1 MGLAVIILAAVYGVT
16 GGLLLPR
23 AAYRL
28 SVEPDRPWRD
38 RCPEGHP
45 LPGWLGLARCRGGL
59 DSPAAPEA
67 PGAPAG
73 PLAPTAPGAPAPPH
87 PTAPATPAPVRP
99 GARAAAVPPHPDTLV
114 SPGSA
119 HPETPTPPA
128 SPHPDTPATP
138 APVRPGAPA
147 PSGGTPPVR
156 TPPGG
161 SAPMRPHAYGPS
173 SARTAALSG
182 AVCAALAAAGGP
194 RPEVAVF
201 VALAP
206 ALVLLALVDL
216 AVHRLPDPLTLPL
229 AALTA
234 ALLGGAALLPGA
246 AGSWRLALLGGAA
259 LGASYL
265 VLFLINPAGMG
276 FGDVKLAL
284 SLGVALGW
292 YGWGVWIAGAFLGFL
307 YGAAY
312 GLTLVLRGRG
322 GLKAAIPFGP
332 FMAAGAF
339 TGMLLGGFGA

>member
-28 SVEPDRPWRD
+28 SVEPEQPWRD

-45 LPGWLGLARCRGGL
+45 LPGRLGLARCPGGGG
-59 DSPAAPEA
+59 SPV
-67 PGAPAG
+67 GTYPAG
-73 PLAPTAPGAPAPPH
+73 PGGAPPARPH
-87 PTAPATPAPVRP
+87 P
-99 GARAAAVPPHPDTLV
+99 
-114 SPGSA
+114 
-119 HPETPTPPA
+119 
-128 SPHPDTPATP
+128 
-138 APVRPGAPA
+138 
-147 PSGGTPPVR
+147 
-156 TPPGG
+156 
-161 SAPMRPHAYGPS
+161 YGPS
-173 SARTAALSG
+173 SARTAALTG
-182 AVCAALAAAGGP
+182 AVCAALAVAGGP
-194 RPEVAVF
+194 RPEVVAF

-206 ALVLLALVDL
+206 ALVLLGLVDL

-259 LGASYL
+259 LGGSYL

-292 YGWGVWIAGAFLGFL
+292 YGWGVWFAGTFLGFL
-307 YGAAY
+307 YGAVY
-312 GLTLVLRGRG
+312 GLALVLRGRG
-322 GLKAAIPFGP
+322 EARTAFAFGP
-332 FMAAGAF
+332 FMTAGAL
-339 TGMLLGGFGA
+339 TGLLLGEFGA

>member
-45 LPGWLGLARCRGGL
+45 LPGWLGLARCRGGF

-73 PLAPTAPGAPAPPH
+73 PPAPTAPGAPAPPH
-87 PTAPATPAPVRP
+87 PDTPAAPAP
-99 GARAAAVPPHPDTLV
+99 
-114 SPGSA
+114 
-119 HPETPTPPA
+119 
-128 SPHPDTPATP
+128 PHPDTPAAP
-138 APVRPGAPA
+138 APVRPDTPA
-147 PSGGTPPVR
+147 PSGRTPPVR
-156 TPPGG
+156 TPSGSTSPVRTSPGR
-161 SAPMRPHAYGPS
+161 SAPVRPHAYGPS

-307 YGAAY
+307 YGAVY
-312 GLTLVLRGRG
+312 GLALVLRGRG